1 MELVPGT
8 TLPARPSPDAWRGR
22 RVLVTG
28 HTGFKGAW
36 LCARLLRYGA
46 HVVGLALPPEGAHNL
61 WTAAKLD
68 RDVESHFADV
78 RDLDATENVVAA
90 ANPEVVL
97 HLAAQPI
104 VRRGYRE
111 PVLTYATNVMGTVHV
126 LDAVR
131 RRTSAKAVVVVTSDK
146 VYADAPLPHGYAEDA
161 RLGGADPY
169 SGSKAAA
176 ELIVETYRTA
186 YFSKGRGPALASARA
201 GNVIGGGDF
210 SEDRLLPDFFRA
222 LETRQPMV
230 VRQPDAIRPWQH
242 VLDPLAGYLMLAEA
256 LLRDPQRFAEPWNF
270 APDVAAPV
278 REVLA
283 YFADAWGIA
292 GDAGYRFEPSP
303 EYETHRLEIDAA
315 KSHEHLGWQ
324 NHWTV
329 ATAVAQTATWYRDY
343 LAGEPAADLV
353 ARDLLA
359 HDTLKTALASS

>member
-1 MELVPGT
+1 
-8 TLPARPSPDAWRGR
+8 
-22 RVLVTG
+22 VLVTG

-36 LCARLLRYGA
+36 LCARLVRFGA

-61 WTAAKLD
+61 WSSAKLE
-68 RDVESHFADV
+68 RDVESHFADL
-78 RDLDATENVVAA
+78 RDLDATEKFVAA
-90 ANPEVVL
+90 ANPDIVL

-104 VRRGYRE
+104 VRRSYRE

-146 VYADAPLPHGYAEDA
+146 VYADAPLRHGYAEDA

-169 SGSKAAA
+169 SGSKAAT
-176 ELIVETYRTA
+176 ELIVETYRSA
-186 YFSKGRGPALASARA
+186 FFSGGRGPALASGRA

-222 LETRQPMV
+222 LEAGQPIV

-242 VLDPLAGYLMLAEA
+242 VLDPLAGYLLLAEA
-256 LLRDPQRFAEPWNF
+256 LLADPEKFAQPWNF
-270 APDVAAPV
+270 APDLAAPV
-278 REVLA
+278 RDVLD

-292 GDAGYRFEPSP
+292 GGAAYRLEPSP
-303 EYETHRLEIDAA
+303 EHETHRLEINAT
-315 KSHEHLGWQ
+315 KSREHLGWQ
-324 NHWTV
+324 SHWNV
-329 ATAVAQTATWYRDY
+329 AAAVAQTATWYRDY
-343 LAGEPAADLV
+343 LAGAPAADLI

-359 HDTLKTALASS
+359 HDQAKAASLSVRTLK

>member
-1 MELVPGT
+1 LT
-8 TLPARPSPDAWRGR
+8 ASSRPSPDAWRGR

-36 LCARLLRYGA
+36 LCARLVRYGA
-46 HVVGLALPPEGAHNL
+46 TVIGLALPPAGAHNL
-61 WTAAKLD
+61 WTAAKLEK
-68 RDVESHFADV
+68 DVESHFADI
-78 RDLDATENVVAA
+78 RDLDATESVVAA
-90 ANPEVVL
+90 ANPEIVL

-131 RRTSAKAVVVVTSDK
+131 RRTSAKAVVAVTSDK

-169 SGSKAAA
+169 SGSKAAI
-176 ELIVETYRTA
+176 ELVVETYRTA
-186 YFSKGRGPALASARA
+186 YFSGGRGPALGSARA

-222 LETRQPMV
+222 LEAERTLV

-242 VLDPLAGYLMLAEA
+242 VLDPLDGYLLLAEA
-256 LLRDPQRFAEPWNF
+256 LQADPQRFSEAWNF

-278 REVLA
+278 RDVLA
-283 YFADAWGIA
+283 YFAAAWGIA
-292 GDAGYRFEPSP
+292 GGAAYTFEPSP
-303 EYETHRLEIDAA
+303 EHETHRLEINAA
-315 KSHEHLGWQ
+315 KSREHLGWDGR
-324 NHWTV
+324 WDV
-329 ATAVAQTATWYRDY
+329 EGAVAQTATWYRDF
-343 LAGEPAADLV
+343 LAGTPAADLV
-353 ARDLLA
+353 ERDLLA
-359 HDTLKTALASS
+359 HDQAKAASFNVRTLK